1 MTDEIK
7 KEENV
12 TVETNVEE
20 TVVDQKQDA
29 KETEPEKEKVG
40 FGAKVKGFGKKA
52 WTGVKK
58 VAPYAGAFIAGAGAA
73 VGTLLVMTRP
83 DGTEVQAAIEK
94 DDDLVPA
101 DDFIEGEAEIV
112 DSVDE

>member
-1 MTDEIK
+1 MEQTKENMENMNQENGNDSNQNQEPTKAAGPEK
-7 KEENV
+7 KES
-12 TVETNVEE
+12 
-20 TVVDQKQDA
+20 
-29 KETEPEKEKVG
+29 

-58 VAPYAGAFIAGAGAA
+58 VAPYAGAFVAGAGAA
-73 VGTLLVMTRP
+73 VGTLLVLTRP

-101 DDFIEGEAEIV
+101 DEFIEGEAEIV
-112 DSVDE
+112 DTE

>member
-1 MTDEIK
+1 MTNEI

-12 TVETNVEE
+12 TVNTDVEVEE
-20 TVVDQKQDA
+20 TEVKQEEA
-29 KETEPEKEKVG
+29 KETKPEKEKVG

-58 VAPYAGAFIAGAGAA
+58 VAPYAGAFVAGAGAA

-83 DGTEVQAAIEK
+83 DGTEVQAAIDK

-112 DSVDE
+112 DSE

>member
-12 TVETNVEE
+12 VTEVEE
-20 TVVDQKQDA
+20 TMETEVMQDQEA
-29 KETEPEKEKVG
+29 KETKPEKEKVS
-40 FGAKVKGFGKKA
+40 FGTKVKGFGKKA

-73 VGTLLVMTRP
+73 VGTLLVLTRP
-83 DGTEVQAAIEK
+83 DGTEVQACIDK
-94 DDDLVPA
+94 DDDLVPV
-101 DDFIEGEAEIV
+101 DDFVDGEAEIV
-112 DSVDE
+112 EDAE